1 MYIYIYIYLYI
12 YDIYIYIYIYI
23 YAIMQLYIST
33 QQLCVNSCTW
43 AFDVRLHITG
53 TNDPKSAQKVKQ
65 GA

>member
-12 YDIYIYIYIYI
+12 YDIYI

-33 QQLCVNSCTW
+33 QQLCVNSCAW

>member
-12 YDIYIYIYIYI
+12 YDIYIYIY
-23 YAIMQLYIST
+23 AITQLYIST

>member
-12 YDIYIYIYIYI
+12 YDIYI

>member
-12 YDIYIYIYIYI
+12 YDIYIY
-23 YAIMQLYIST
+23 AITQLYIST

>member
-1 MYIYIYIYLYI
+1 MYIYIYIYFYI
-12 YDIYIYIYIYI
+12 YMIYI

>member
-1 MYIYIYIYLYI
+1 MY
-12 YDIYIYIYIYI
+12 IYIYIYIYI
-23 YAIMQLYIST
+23 YMIYIYIYAITQLYIST